1 VGIFAENQQDREAQ
15 GMSIPKVIGIEQ
27 EYAISVKGPD
37 GLSAYHASCMLIN
50 AYARKVGIREPGID
64 VLWDYGHETPFHDI
78 RGDLF
83 GRKTGRD
90 ITRKEDNLLINAILP
105 NGARLYTDHAHPEYS
120 TPECLSAREAAACD
134 KAGELILNQA
144 MTLAKKILPGTVI
157 KLYKNNID
165 HQGQSYGCHEN
176 YLMDATAHQECLVKN
191 PERARKS
198 LIPFLVT
205 RQIFAGSGKPGVS
218 FEISQRAGFM
228 ECLFGLDTMFNRPL
242 INTRQEHH
250 ADPKRFRR
258 LHLIL
263 GDANMNDFSTI
274 LKVGTTQIVLQMLED
289 DFITSDFTLRD
300 EVSAVRRISGNYHCE
315 IEMADGRKTSA
326 IELQRR
332 FLDLARQYCQRSDVP
347 RVVHSD
353 LILENWSDVLDGL
366 ENLELSRDFD
376 LEDDPGDLRRKLDW
390 VLKLWLFTRYR
401 RKKDLPWNHP
411 QLKVLDLQYHNIDRE
426 ESIFYSLLDQGLT
439 ESVIDQAE
447 ASAFV
452 EQAPPSTRAWF
463 RSRCMQKFARE
474 VYLVNWEV
482 VGFDH
487 GDIHRMV
494 PLLNPLKGT
503 RSRFEEVFD
512 KASDSK
518 ELLGLIEKMAP

>member
-1 VGIFAENQQDREAQ
+1 
-15 GMSIPKVIGIEQ
+15 
-27 EYAISVKGPD
+27 
-37 GLSAYHASCMLIN
+37 
-50 AYARKVGIREPGID
+50 
-64 VLWDYGHETPFHDI
+64 
-78 RGDLF
+78 
-83 GRKTGRD
+83 
-90 ITRKEDNLLINAILP
+90 
-105 NGARLYTDHAHPEYS
+105 
-120 TPECLSAREAAACD
+120 
-134 KAGELILNQA
+134 
-144 MTLAKKILPGTVI
+144 
-157 KLYKNNID
+157 
-165 HQGQSYGCHEN
+165 
-176 YLMDATAHQECLVKN
+176 
-191 PERARKS
+191 
-198 LIPFLVT
+198 
-205 RQIFAGSGKPGVS
+205 
-218 FEISQRAGFM
+218 
-228 ECLFGLDTMFNRPL
+228 
-242 INTRQEHH
+242 
-250 ADPKRFRR
+250 
-258 LHLIL
+258 
-263 GDANMNDFSTI
+263 MNDFSTF

-300 EVSAVRRISGNYHCE
+300 EVSAVRRISGNYDCE
-315 IEMADGRKTSA
+315 IEMADGRKTNA

-332 FLDLARQYCQRSDVP
+332 FLDLAWQYCQRPDVP
-347 RVVHSD
+347 RVPHSD

-376 LEDDPGDLRRKLDW
+376 LEDDPQDLRRKLDW

-439 ESVIDQAE
+439 ESVIDEAE
-447 ASAFV
+447 ALAFV

-512 KASDSK
+512 KAGDSK